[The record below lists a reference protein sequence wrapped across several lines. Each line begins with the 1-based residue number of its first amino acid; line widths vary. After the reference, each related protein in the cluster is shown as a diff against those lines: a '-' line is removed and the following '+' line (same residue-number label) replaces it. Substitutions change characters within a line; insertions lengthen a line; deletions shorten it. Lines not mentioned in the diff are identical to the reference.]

1 MVVDTSRSTH
11 TLDRELTISGVFDA
25 PRELVFQAWTDPA
38 QLARWWG
45 PHGFSAPSVALDVTP
60 GGAWR
65 TCMRNDAD
73 GGELWASGVYREVVA
88 PERLVFTYA
97 WDTAD
102 GVPGHETLV
111 TVTFDDL
118 GDRTRMTF
126 HQAAFQ
132 TVQDR
137 DDHEGGWSEC
147 FDDLAAYLS
156 ELRAT
161 LRR

>member
-1 MVVDTSRSTH
+1 MTETANASRT
-11 TLDRELTISGVFDA
+11 TDRELEITRVFDA
-25 PRELVFQAWTDPA
+25 PRELVFTAWTDPG

-88 PERLVFTYA
+88 PERLVFSYA

-102 GVPGHETLV
+102 GAPGHETLV

-118 GDRTRMTF
+118 GDKTRMTF
-126 HQAAFQ
+126 RQAVFQ
-132 TVQDR
+132 SVQER
-137 DDHEGGWSEC
+137 DEHRGGWSQC
-147 FDDLAAYLS
+147 FDELAAYLS
-156 ELRAT
+156 AVRAT
-161 LRR
+161 AGQ